1 VKIKEEINL
10 ILAITPDHLS
20 PRITAVTKANRLILI
35 LGAIAALGP
44 LSIDMYL
51 PGFPEIASD
60 LNTEIE
66 LLSLSLTAYF
76 IGISFGQIIYGPL
89 LDRYGRKK
97 PLLIGFGIYVIA
109 AIGCALSPNIFTL
122 ISMRFLLALGGC
134 AGMVATRAIIRDS
147 FKTEEVARAFSA
159 LILVMG
165 VAPILAPLLGGVILQ
180 NFGWPFIF
188 YFMAAYALLVLIL
201 AALFLGESHNADNS
215 VSLRPKQVMI
225 QYYKVFQNKVFLL
238 YGLAG
243 SVAMASMFTYISG
256 SPFVVRKV
264 LNFDEIY
271 FGWIFGANA
280 IGYIG
285 SSQINR
291 RLLKSFS
298 TELISKKVAVA
309 LGILSTLLL
318 IQVSIDQIDLSLF
331 LVNIFLFIC
340 CLGFINPNMQA
351 LALSPFSKNAGFAS
365 ALVGGLRMLSGALAS
380 LLISLLHDG
389 TAFPMGLLMA
399 LSGLSFFF
407 ILRFSKKPTSF
418 T

>member
-1 VKIKEEINL
+1 M
-10 ILAITPDHLS
+10 
-20 PRITAVTKANRLILI
+20 TKSTRLILI

-51 PGFPEIASD
+51 PGFPEIAND

-76 IGISFGQIIYGPL
+76 IGISIGQIIYGPL

-97 PLLIGFGIYVIA
+97 PLLIGFGIYVLA

-147 FKTEEVARAFSA
+147 FKTDEVARAFSA

-165 VAPILAPLLGGVILQ
+165 VAPILAPLLGGLILQ
-180 NFGWPFIF
+180 NFGWPFVF
-188 YFMAAYALLVLIL
+188 YFLAAYALVVLIF
-201 AALFLGESHNADNS
+201 AAFFLSESHSGDRS
-215 VSLRPKQVMI
+215 VSLRPKQVII
-225 QYYKVFQNKVFLL
+225 QYYKVLQNKSFLL

-256 SPFVVRKV
+256 SPFVVRNV

-271 FGWIFGANA
+271 FAWIFGANA

-285 SSQINR
+285 ASQINR

-298 TELISKKVAVA
+298 TESISQKVAIV
-309 LGILSTLLL
+309 LGIVSTLLL
-318 IQVSIDQIDLSLF
+318 IQVSLDDFNLYLF
-331 LVNIFLFIC
+331 LANLFLFIS

-351 LALSPFSKNAGFAS
+351 LALSPFTKNAGVAS

-380 LLISLLHDG
+380 LLISLLHDN
-389 TAFPMGLLMA
+389 TAFPMGLLMG

-407 ILRFSKKPTSF
+407 IITFSKNPIPSK
-418 T
+418 